1 MKVTLLF
8 YSAYT
13 SSYPLRYSHPHCV
26 EREIG
31 KARRNLAKVHAKAR
45 LELRKFL
52 AFRLVARPL
61 EKITTLRSKNA
72 HAVCTLNSKHKPFP
86 LARQVQAQ
94 TKSWD
99 FVTTGINSICETGLA
114 WKPNLYN

>member
-1 MKVTLLF
+1 M
-8 YSAYT
+8 
-13 SSYPLRYSHPHCV
+13 RYSHLHRV
-26 EREIG
+26 ERERG

-61 EKITTLRSKNA
+61 EKNTTFKSKNE
-72 HAVCTLNSKHKPFP
+72 HSICTLNTKHKQFP
-86 LARQVQAQ
+86 LARHVQAK

-99 FVTTGINSICETGLA
+99 FITTGKNSTCETGLA

>member
-1 MKVTLLF
+1 M
-8 YSAYT
+8 
-13 SSYPLRYSHPHCV
+13 RYSHVHCV
-26 EREIG
+26 ERERG

-61 EKITTLRSKNA
+61 EKNMSFRSKIEDS
-72 HAVCTLNSKHKPFP
+72 VCTLNTTHKQFP
-86 LARQVQAQ
+86 LARQVQAK
-94 TKSWD
+94 TKNWD
-99 FVTTGINSICETGLA
+99 FITTGKNSTCETGLA